1 MASLNKVTLIG
12 NVGRDPETRHT
23 SDGTAIVNMTL
34 ATTHKSKGQEETEW
48 HRLTLFGQQAEVAEK
63 YVRKGTQIYAEG
75 RLRSRKYT
83 GKDGVERTSVEVLVE
98 RFLLLGK
105 SGGGANQADAPA
117 PKAQTASASFGSD
130 DVPF

>member
-23 SDGTAIVNMTL
+23 ADGTAIVNMTL

-105 SGGGANQADAPA
+105 ATASASAQTDAPA
-117 PKAQTASASFGSD
+117 PKAQVSSFGTD

>member
-23 SDGTAIVNMTL
+23 ADGTAIVNMTL

-48 HRLTLFGQQAEVAEK
+48 HRLTIFGQQAEVAEK

-98 RFLLLGK
+98 RFLLLGGK
-105 SGGGANQADAPA
+105 GSATQADAPQA
-117 PKAQTASASFGSD
+117 KAQTASASFGSD

>member
-23 SDGTAIVNMTL
+23 ADGTAIVNMTL

-105 SGGGANQADAPA
+105 AGTASAQADAPQA
-117 PKAQTASASFGSD
+117 KAQTASASFGSD

>member
-117 PKAQTASASFGSD
+117 PKAQTASATFSAD
-130 DVPF
+130 DAPF

>member
-23 SDGTAIVNMTL
+23 ADGTAIVNMTL

-48 HRLTLFGQQAEVAEK
+48 HRLTIFGQQAEVAEK
-63 YVRKGTQIYAEG
+63 YVRKGSQIYAEG

-105 SGGGANQADAPA
+105 SSTASAQTDAPA

>member
-23 SDGTAIVNMTL
+23 ADGTAIVNMNL

-48 HRLTLFGQQAEVAEK
+48 HRLTLFGQQAEIAEK

-117 PKAQTASASFGSD
+117 PKAQTASAPFSSD

>member
-23 SDGTAIVNMTL
+23 ADGTAIVNMTL

-105 SGGGANQADAPA
+105 AGAASAQADAPA
-117 PKAQTASASFGSD
+117 PKAQTASATFSAD
-130 DVPF
+130 DAPF